1 MTQKIMSFDDSAI
14 VTFNI
19 NDYPINFCFMTKN
32 EAVNKMKN
40 KNLNEKSGQLWL
52 QKDHLL

>member
-1 MTQKIMSFDDSAI
+1 MTQKMMSFDDAAI

-40 KNLNEKSGQLWL
+40 KNLNEISGQL
-52 QKDHLL
+52 